1 MTRRFVFS
9 FPSLLLLLFSVAMP
23 PAFAEAPRIVKK
35 LEIEGNRKIEAGAIR
50 QKIQTKIGS
59 TLTPRLVEKDIKA
72 IFSLGYFDHIQVEE
86 EDVPGGVA
94 LYFELKERPILG
106 KLDFDGLESLELD
119 EVKTAMVAKE
129 YEVLDIHK
137 LNLSVKKIN
146 ELYEEKG
153 HYLADVTYDI
163 KLNEKRNEA
172 VVTFKIVEN
181 DRVQVKEINIVGNQV
196 VSDATLK
203 GFMQTRE
210 GDLFSFMTGSGS
222 YRESVFE
229 RDVATLGYYY
239 GTLGYVR
246 ARFGKPEVT
255 VSPDRKYI
263 FITISVDEGKEYS
276 VGKVDFSGDLLYGRP
291 ELEEGLLLKTGEVF
305 NTDTLRRET
314 LRLTEKYSDLGYAFA
329 NVVPQ
334 PVMHDDTQSVD
345 LVFEVDKG
353 QRVYVGEINITGNTR
368 TKDHVV
374 RRELLLYEGEL
385 FNGTKKR
392 LSREN
397 VLRLGFFEEVDFHQT
412 ASKSADDVVDIEIK
426 VKERS
431 TGQLVIGA
439 GYGSGPVGFTFQ
451 AQLSQNNFLGNGQ
464 VASLSANLLTGQRYY
479 EFNLGFQ
486 DPYVN
491 NSLWSLGGDLYQ
503 LRRQMYSLISVPT
516 FDETKTGFDVKLG
529 HPVFEF
535 TNFFLT
541 YKLEKSNVDPS
552 TIIDR
557 SIIPSSSV
565 NGLTSS
571 AMASVVFDHRDDRFD
586 PRNGLFWSLSGEYA
600 GIGGDRYFA
609 RTKGEMKFFHPL
621 FWDLVFRTRFT
632 LGNITQVGDRPVPIN
647 ELFIQG
653 GLTSLR
659 GYRFLSV
666 GPSRTIGSVASG
678 NLSQKAI
685 DEGVAG
691 QTFVIG
697 GHSEVLYQAEIEF
710 PILKE
715 ARIRGVLFFDVGNAF
730 DGGFLGRN
738 PLLYGNVGWGFRWF
752 TPIGPLRFEF
762 GYPIFPTGG
771 APQFYFTIGPPF

>member
-1 MTRRFVFS
+1 MARRFLLS
-9 FPSLLLLLFSVAMP
+9 FTALGWLLLHLGALSTSA
-23 PAFAEAPRIVKK
+23 APSRSIVKI
-35 LEIEGNRKIEAGAIR
+35 EIEGNRKIESNAIR
-50 QKIQTKIGS
+50 QKLQTKVGGTVS
-59 TLTPRLVEKDIKA
+59 PRLIQEDIKTV
-72 IFSLGYFDHIQVEE
+72 FSLGYFDSVEVEE
-86 EDVPGGVA
+86 EEVPGGIA
-94 LYFELKERPILG
+94 LYFEVKERPILA
-106 KLDFDGLESLELD
+106 KVEFEGLEALEKD
-119 EVKTAMVAKE
+119 EVKTAIPAKE

-137 LNLSVKKIN
+137 LNLSVKKLN

-153 HYLADVTYDI
+153 YYLADVRYEI
-163 KLNEKRNEA
+163 HLNEQRGEA
-172 VVTFKIVEN
+172 SVTFAVIEN
-181 DRVQVKEINIVGNQV
+181 DRVQVKEINIVGNHV
-196 VSDATLK
+196 VSDSTLK

-210 GDLFSFMTGSGS
+210 GDLFSFISGSGS
-222 YRESVFE
+222 YRESIFE
-229 RDVATLGYYY
+229 RDVAMLGYYY

-255 VSPDRKYI
+255 VSPDKKFI
-263 FITISVDEGKEYS
+263 FITLSVDEGKEYS
-276 VGKVDFSGDLLYGRP
+276 TGKVDFSGDLLYGRP

-329 NVVPQ
+329 NVIPQ
-334 PVMHDDTQSVD
+334 PVIHDDTHVVD

-353 QRVYVGEINITGNTR
+353 QRVYIGQINVTGNTR

-374 RRELLLYEGEL
+374 RRELQIYEGEL

-412 ASKSADDVVDIEIK
+412 ASKTEEGVVDIEIK

-431 TGQLVIGA
+431 TGQLVVGA
-439 GYGSGPVGFTFQ
+439 GYGSGPVGFTFN

-464 VASLSANLLTGQRYY
+464 VASLSANLQTGQKYY
-479 EFNLGFQ
+479 DFNLGFQ
-486 DPYVN
+486 DPYVGS
-491 NSLWSLGGDLYQ
+491 SLWSLGGDLYQ
-503 LRRQMYSLISVPT
+503 LRRNLYSLATVPT
-516 FDETKTGFDVKLG
+516 FEETKTGFDVKLG

-535 TNFFLT
+535 TNLFLT
-541 YKLEKSNVDPS
+541 YKFEKSTVDPS

-571 AMASVVFDHRDDRFD
+571 AIASVVFDHRDDRFD

-600 GIGGDRYFA
+600 GLGGDRHFA
-609 RTKGEMKFFHPL
+609 RTKAEAKFFHPL
-621 FWDLVFRTRFT
+621 FWDLVFRTRLT
-632 LGNITQVGDRPVPIN
+632 AGNITRVGDRPVPVN

-666 GPSRTIGSVASG
+666 GPKRTIGSATSG
-678 NLSQKAI
+678 NLSQKAV

-697 GHSEVLYQAEIEF
+697 GHSEVLCQAEIEF

-715 ARIRGVLFFDVGNAF
+715 ARIRGVLFFDAGNAF
-730 DGGFLGRN
+730 DGGFFGRN

-762 GYPIFPTGG
+762 GYPIFPHGG
-771 APQFYFTIGPPF
+771 DPQFNFTIGPAF